1 MCCCLPP
8 CFYWLCFI
16 PRALRTIGEPRSPE
30 EIERQRKIREKC
42 ARRRRWWRCQ
52 RAPPDEAERSARDDE
67 TRGEAATRGGEIE
80 LGEIRVDSRDVAA
93 LLNDAATS
101 PPDPADPRWHEL
113 IHANPAFDAP
123 VAPWKTLPVVSEPP
137 KTNKHHLYRR
147 KDYILHRKESLK
159 KEKAA
164 RKAAKEAARKAAKE
178 AASQG
183 GSGSAQ
189 VETQALELTPTQ
201 SQNDDS
207 HGSTLR
213 RVDTGNFDMNVLRSE
228 IIRESELEIEQSTST
243 S

>member
-30 EIERQRKIREKC
+30 EIERQRKIREKR

-52 RAPPDEAERSARDDE
+52 RAPPETEAGRRDDE

-80 LGEIRVDSRDVAA
+80 LGEIRVDSRDDAA
-93 LLNDAATS
+93 MLNDAATS
-101 PPDPADPRWHEL
+101 PPDPADPRWHER

-164 RKAAKEAARKAAKE
+164 RKAAKEAA
-178 AASQG
+178 SQG
-183 GSGSAQ
+183 GTGSAQ
-189 VETQALELTPTQ
+189 VETQASELTPTQ

-228 IIRESELEIEQSTST
+228 IIRTSELEIEQSTST

>member
-1 MCCCLPP
+1 MMCCCLPP

-30 EIERQRKIREKC
+30 EIERQRKIREKR

-52 RAPPDEAERSARDDE
+52 RAPPDEAGRSRDDE

-80 LGEIRVDSRDVAA
+80 LGEIRVDSRDDAA
-93 LLNDAATS
+93 LLNDAETG
-101 PPDPADPRWHEL
+101 PPDPADPRWHER

-164 RKAAKEAARKAAKE
+164 RKAAKEAAKE
-178 AASQG
+178 G
-183 GSGSAQ
+183 GTGSAQ

-207 HGSTLR
+207 HWSTLR

>member
-1 MCCCLPP
+1 MMCCCLPP

-30 EIERQRKIREKC
+30 EIERQRKIREKR

-52 RAPPDEAERSARDDE
+52 RAPPETEAGRRDDE

-80 LGEIRVDSRDVAA
+80 LGEIRVDSRDDAA

-101 PPDPADPRWHEL
+101 PPDPADPRWHER

-147 KDYILHRKESLK
+147 KDYILHRKEGLK

-164 RKAAKEAARKAAKE
+164 RKAAKEAAKE
-178 AASQG
+178 G
-183 GSGSAQ
+183 GTGSAQ
-189 VETQALELTPTQ
+189 VETQASELTPTQ

>member
-30 EIERQRKIREKC
+30 EIERQRKIREKR

-52 RAPPDEAERSARDDE
+52 RAPPETEAGRRDDE

-80 LGEIRVDSRDVAA
+80 LGEIRVDSRDDAA
-93 LLNDAATS
+93 MLNDAATS
-101 PPDPADPRWHEL
+101 PPDPADPRWHER

-147 KDYILHRKESLK
+147 KDYILHRKEGLK

-164 RKAAKEAARKAAKE
+164 RKAAKEAAKE
-178 AASQG
+178 G
-183 GSGSAQ
+183 GTGSAQ
-189 VETQALELTPTQ
+189 VETQASELTPTQ

>member
-30 EIERQRKIREKC
+30 EIERQRKIREKR

-52 RAPPDEAERSARDDE
+52 RAPPDDAGRSRDDE
-67 TRGEAATRGGEIE
+67 TRGEAATRGVEIE
-80 LGEIRVDSRDVAA
+80 LGEIRVDSRDDAA
-93 LLNDAATS
+93 LLNDAETG
-101 PPDPADPRWHEL
+101 PPYPADPRWHER

-164 RKAAKEAARKAAKE
+164 RKAAKEAAKE
-178 AASQG
+178 G
-183 GSGSAQ
+183 GTGSAQ

>member
-80 LGEIRVDSRDVAA
+80 LGEIRVDSRDDAA
-93 LLNDAATS
+93 LLNDAETS
-101 PPDPADPRWHEL
+101 PPDPADPRWHER

-159 KEKAA
+159 KEK
-164 RKAAKEAARKAAKE
+164 AARKAAKE

>member
-1 MCCCLPP
+1 MMCCCLPP

-164 RKAAKEAARKAAKE
+164 RKAAQGPHRSKPKHWSSHRPNHKMTIPMGRPC
-178 AASQG
+178 AAS
-183 GSGSAQ
+183 
-189 VETQALELTPTQ
+189 TP
-201 SQNDDS
+201 
-207 HGSTLR
+207 
-213 RVDTGNFDMNVLRSE
+213 E
-228 IIRESELEIEQSTST
+228 TST
-243 S
+243 

>member
-30 EIERQRKIREKC
+30 EIERQRKIREKR

-52 RAPPDEAERSARDDE
+52 RAPPDEAGRSRDDE

-80 LGEIRVDSRDVAA
+80 LGEIRVDSRDA
-93 LLNDAATS
+93 LLNDAETS
-101 PPDPADPRWHEL
+101 PPDPADPRWHER

-164 RKAAKEAARKAAKE
+164 RKAAKEV
-178 AASQG
+178 ASQG

-228 IIRESELEIEQSTST
+228 IIREIELEIEQSTST

>member
-164 RKAAKEAARKAAKE
+164 RKAAEE

>member
-1 MCCCLPP
+1 MMCCCLPP

-30 EIERQRKIREKC
+30 EIERQRKIREKR

-52 RAPPDEAERSARDDE
+52 RAPPETEAGRRDDE

-80 LGEIRVDSRDVAA
+80 LGEIRVDSRDAAA

-101 PPDPADPRWHEL
+101 PPDPADPRWHER

-164 RKAAKEAARKAAKE
+164 RKAAKEAAKE
-178 AASQG
+178 G
-183 GSGSAQ
+183 GTGSAQ

-228 IIRESELEIEQSTST
+228 IIRESELEIVQSTST

>member
-1 MCCCLPP
+1 MMCCCLPP

-30 EIERQRKIREKC
+30 EIERQRKIREKR

-52 RAPPDEAERSARDDE
+52 RAPPETEAGRRDDE

-80 LGEIRVDSRDVAA
+80 LGEIRVDSRDDAA
-93 LLNDAATS
+93 MLNDAATS
-101 PPDPADPRWHEL
+101 PPDPADPRWHER

-147 KDYILHRKESLK
+147 KDYILHRKEGLK

-164 RKAAKEAARKAAKE
+164 RKAAKEAAKE
-178 AASQG
+178 G
-183 GSGSAQ
+183 GTGSAQ
-189 VETQALELTPTQ
+189 VETQASELTPTQ

>member
-80 LGEIRVDSRDVAA
+80 LGEVRVDSRDVAA

-164 RKAAKEAARKAAKE
+164 RKAAKEAAKE
-178 AASQG
+178 G
-183 GSGSAQ
+183 GTGSAQ

>member
-30 EIERQRKIREKC
+30 EIERQRKIREKR

-52 RAPPDEAERSARDDE
+52 RAPQDEAERSARDDE
-67 TRGEAATRGGEIE
+67 TRGEAATRGVEIE

-164 RKAAKEAARKAAKE
+164 RSRTNK
-178 AASQG
+178 S
-183 GSGSAQ
+183 
-189 VETQALELTPTQ
+189 P
-201 SQNDDS
+201 
-207 HGSTLR
+207 H
-213 RVDTGNFDMNVLRSE
+213 
-228 IIRESELEIEQSTST
+228 I
-243 S
+243 

>member
-1 MCCCLPP
+1 MMCCCLPP

-30 EIERQRKIREKC
+30 EIERQRKIREKR

-52 RAPPDEAERSARDDE
+52 RAPPETEAGRRDDE

-80 LGEIRVDSRDVAA
+80 LGEIRVDSRDAAA

-101 PPDPADPRWHEL
+101 PPDPADPRWHER

-147 KDYILHRKESLK
+147 KDYILHRKEGLK

-164 RKAAKEAARKAAKE
+164 RKAAKEAA
-178 AASQG
+178 SQG
-183 GSGSAQ
+183 GAGSAQ

-207 HGSTLR
+207 PGSTLR

>member
-80 LGEIRVDSRDVAA
+80 LGEIRVDSRDDAA

-164 RKAAKEAARKAAKE
+164 RKAAKEAAKE
-178 AASQG
+178 G
-183 GSGSAQ
+183 GTGSAQ

>member
-1 MCCCLPP
+1 MMCCCLPP

-30 EIERQRKIREKC
+30 EIERQRKIREKR

-52 RAPPDEAERSARDDE
+52 RAPPETEAGRRDDE

-80 LGEIRVDSRDVAA
+80 LGEIRVDSRDDAA
-93 LLNDAATS
+93 MLNDAATS
-101 PPDPADPRWHEL
+101 PPDPADPRWHER

-147 KDYILHRKESLK
+147 KDYILHRKEGLK

-164 RKAAKEAARKAAKE
+164 RKAAKEAAKE
-178 AASQG
+178 G
-183 GSGSAQ
+183 GTGSAQ
-189 VETQALELTPTQ
+189 VETQASELTPTQ

-228 IIRESELEIEQSTST
+228 IIRTSELEIEQSTST

>member
-80 LGEIRVDSRDVAA
+80 LGEIRVDSRDDAA

-101 PPDPADPRWHEL
+101 PPDPADPRWHER

-164 RKAAKEAARKAAKE
+164 RKAAKEAAKE
-178 AASQG
+178 G
-183 GSGSAQ
+183 GTGSAQ

>member
-1 MCCCLPP
+1 MMCCCLPP

-30 EIERQRKIREKC
+30 EIERQRKIREKR

-52 RAPPDEAERSARDDE
+52 RAPPDEAGRSRDDE

-80 LGEIRVDSRDVAA
+80 LGEIRVDSRDDAA
-93 LLNDAATS
+93 LLNDAEMS
-101 PPDPADPRWHEL
+101 PLDPADPRWHER
-113 IHANPAFDAP
+113 IHANPAFDTP

-164 RKAAKEAARKAAKE
+164 RKAAKEAAKE
-178 AASQG
+178 G
-183 GSGSAQ
+183 GTGSAQ

-228 IIRESELEIEQSTST
+228 IIRTSELEIEQSTST

>member
-1 MCCCLPP
+1 MMCCCLPP

-30 EIERQRKIREKC
+30 EIERQRKIREKR

-52 RAPPDEAERSARDDE
+52 RAPPETEAGRRDDE

-80 LGEIRVDSRDVAA
+80 LGEIRVDSRDDAA

-101 PPDPADPRWHEL
+101 PPDPADPRWHER

-147 KDYILHRKESLK
+147 KDYILHRKEGLK

-164 RKAAKEAARKAAKE
+164 RKAAKEAAKE
-178 AASQG
+178 G
-183 GSGSAQ
+183 GTGSAQ
-189 VETQALELTPTQ
+189 VETQASELTPTQ

-228 IIRESELEIEQSTST
+228 IIRESELEIVQSTST

>member
-30 EIERQRKIREKC
+30 EIERQRKIREKR

-80 LGEIRVDSRDVAA
+80 LGEIRVDSRDDAA
-93 LLNDAATS
+93 LLNDAETS
-101 PPDPADPRWHEL
+101 PPDPADPRWHER

-164 RKAAKEAARKAAKE
+164 RKAAKEAAKE
-178 AASQG
+178 G
-183 GSGSAQ
+183 GTGSAQ

-207 HGSTLR
+207 HASTLR

>member
-1 MCCCLPP
+1 MMCCCLPP

-30 EIERQRKIREKC
+30 EIERQRKIREKR

-52 RAPPDEAERSARDDE
+52 RAPPETEAGRRDDE

-80 LGEIRVDSRDVAA
+80 LGEIRVDSRDDAA
-93 LLNDAATS
+93 MLNDAATS
-101 PPDPADPRWHEL
+101 PPDPADPRWHER

-147 KDYILHRKESLK
+147 KDYILHRKEGLK

-164 RKAAKEAARKAAKE
+164 RKAAKEAAKE
-178 AASQG
+178 G
-183 GSGSAQ
+183 GTGSAQ
-189 VETQALELTPTQ
+189 VETQASELTPTQ

-228 IIRESELEIEQSTST
+228 IIRESELEIVQSTST